1 MLSLNT
7 GCIMLWGQK
16 LLLLLFSLNIFLGNG
31 FINAQDSTIINFFP
45 YSEGDFWVYSEFS
58 EVKQSIVNEVKYTV
72 YADSTDSLGNK
83 YAFVSI
89 NNNNGLRFIS
99 YRKDTLGNIFTNFE
113 TEELKV
119 LKQSVTQEMDFW
131 VGGKISDDEYAMLT
145 LLERSTY
152 FFEGENREERNIG
165 LSISNDTTEAFGF
178 GTSGQI
184 WLEGFGN
191 TEQFSAEGGNSLSMK
206 GAYKNGVAFGDTT
219 FSEILVDTVRTNF
232 FPYSNG
238 DVWVYDVTQVS
249 TAVVIKQV
257 RYRAIA
263 DSTDSHEN
271 QWVIAEKNNNG
282 AKDTVYYRLE
292 LNGDIYSD
300 DFIGVDALKFKEGAV
315 QKEEFWVGPRL
326 SETKYAVYQ
335 MRGIGVANP
344 FFNSQEVYEDRS
356 IDFYST
362 QDTTANFK
370 CCGERTFQEVWVA
383 NFGVW
388 LYRDHYLPDHDE
400 RWQLVGVYKEG
411 LVFGD
416 TTFTIVTPNELE
428 IEVPAAFIVYQNY
441 PNPFN
446 PYTTITFSL
455 PVDGH
460 VELVVFDVLGRKV
473 SELVNEFR
481 TQGSHTITFD
491 ASSLS
496 SGIYLYQLTVGSEIT
511 TKQMTLIK

>member
-72 YADSTDSLGNK
+72 YADSSDSLGNK

-89 NNNNGLRFIS
+89 NNNNSLRFIS
-99 YRKDTLGNIFTNFE
+99 YQKDSLGNIFIIGPTGRFN
-113 TEELKV
+113 V
-119 LKQSVTQEMDFW
+119 LKQGVTLEGDFW
-131 VGGKISDDEYAMLT
+131 VGGSLNDEEYTMMTLTKIDH
-145 LLERSTY
+145 Y
-152 FFEGENREERNIG
+152 FFEGQEREERTVG
-165 LSISNDTTEAFGF
+165 FSVSDDTTEAFGF
-178 GTSGQI
+178 GFAGET

-232 FPYSNG
+232 FPYRKG
-238 DVWVYDVTQVS
+238 DIWVYDV
-249 TAVVIKQV
+249 KQTSIGEKLKEV
-257 RYRAIA
+257 RYKAIA
-263 DSTDSHEN
+263 DSTDN
-271 QWVIAEKNNNG
+271 KGNMWVIAEKNNNG
-282 AKDTVYYRLE
+282 QKDTVYYRIE
-292 LNGDIYSD
+292 PNGDIYSD
-300 DFIGVDALKFKEGAV
+300 DFIGMDALKFKGGAV
-315 QKEEFWVGPRL
+315 QKEDFWVGPRL

-335 MRGIGVANP
+335 MKGAGVANP

-383 NFGVW
+383 NFGIW
-388 LYRDHYLPDHDE
+388 LFLDDYRFNHDE
-400 RWQLVGVYKEG
+400 GWILKGIYKEG

-416 TTFTIVTPNELE
+416 TTFTIVTSNELE